1 MSEWIPY
8 ESSDDPS
15 LEVSID
21 VDFDGDDEFQKSHPY
36 LVKVTITRFATDDG
50 GQPTEAVAEEL
61 FELEQ
66 RLEAA
71 CEENDAE
78 SACTVSGSGKYEIYI
93 YAAGMEAAA
102 ALKEDVGTASFAID
116 VTVDRDDAWKAY
128 GKYILRGDELEDARD
143 ADQIAQMDEAGED
156 LAEPF
161 TVIFDCD
168 VPEGKEDAA
177 AHALVAAGFE
187 INEEAY
193 DSETV
198 IEASRTML
206 VTTLNLKAA
215 RTDIARAIK
224 PFGGSYEGWGIDP
237 DEPGGLEED
246 DED

>member
-8 ESSDDPS
+8 ETSDAPA

-21 VDFDGDDEFQKSHPY
+21 VDFDGDTAFQKSHPY
-36 LVKVTITRFATDDG
+36 LVKVTITRFATDDS
-50 GQPTEAVAEEL
+50 GQPTEGAAEEL

-71 CEENDAE
+71 TEENDAE
-78 SACTVSGSGKYEIYI
+78 SVCTVSGSGKYEIYI
-93 YAAGMEAAA
+93 YAAGAQAGA
-102 ALKEDVGTASFAID
+102 ALKEDAGTASFSID
-116 VTVDRDDAWKAY
+116 VSSERDDAWKTY
-128 GKYILRGDELEDARD
+128 GRYILRGDELEDARD
-143 ADQIAQMDEAGED
+143 SDQIAQMDEAGED
-156 LAEPF
+156 LSQPF

-177 AHALVAAGFE
+177 AHALAAAGFD

-198 IEASRTML
+198 IEASRSML
-206 VTTLNLKAA
+206 VTTANLKSA
-215 RTDIARAIK
+215 RTDLARAIA
-224 PFGGSYEGWGIDP
+224 PFGGTYEGWGIDP
-237 DEPGGLEED
+237 DETGALDED